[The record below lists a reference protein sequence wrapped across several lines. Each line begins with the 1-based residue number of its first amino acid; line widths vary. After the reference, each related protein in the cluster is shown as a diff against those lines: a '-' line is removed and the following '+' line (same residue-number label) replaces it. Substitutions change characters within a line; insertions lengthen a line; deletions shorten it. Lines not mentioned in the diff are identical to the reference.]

1 MTDAEYRR
9 AKQGKGGTVAA
20 LASSVKL
27 TEEVTQ

>member
-9 AKQGKGGTVAA
+9 AKQGKGGMVAA
-20 LASSVKL
+20 LAGSVKL